1 MTARP
6 PSPFRFAGGP
16 RHRSSDL
23 PAVSEDRDLVWFRH
37 RDGLLVGLRPVHPED
52 KGVLLEGFG
61 RLSEETRY
69 QRFLAPMDRL
79 TERQVRYLTELD
91 QVNHF
96 AWAAGFLEPDGQ
108 ETGVAL
114 ARYVRT
120 FTDPCVA
127 EIAVVVADE
136 YQGRGLGSLL
146 LDGLALVAMDHG
158 IEEFTGFLLGDNHP
172 MLRIFEHLGA
182 VVHDDSPGVMRADL
196 PLPPP
201 GGLAVDD
208 EGAAE
213 LVWVA
218 GAAAHPSHW
227 PCR

>member
-1 MTARP
+1 
-6 PSPFRFAGGP
+6 
-16 RHRSSDL
+16 
-23 PAVSEDRDLVWFRH
+23 VWFRH
-37 RDGLLVGLRPVHPED
+37 RDGLVVALRPVHPDD
-52 KGVLLEGFG
+52 KDALLESFG

-79 TERQVRYLTELD
+79 TERQLRYLTELD
-91 QVNHF
+91 HVNHF
-96 AWAAGFLEPDGQ
+96 AWAAGFREPDGQ
-108 ETGVAL
+108 ETGVGL

-120 FTDPCVA
+120 SNDPCVA

-146 LDGLALVAMDHG
+146 VDGLALVAMDHG
-158 IEEFTGFLLGDNHP
+158 ITAFTGFLFGDNRP

-182 VVHDDSPGVMRADL
+182 VVRDDSPGVMRADL
-196 PLPPP
+196 ELPPP

-208 EGAAE
+208 QGAAE
-213 LVWVA
+213 LVWIA
-218 GAAAHPSHW
+218 GAAAHPSRW

>member
-1 MTARP
+1 VPA
-6 PSPFRFAGGP
+6 SP
-16 RHRSSDL
+16 
-23 PAVSEDRDLVWFRH
+23 EDRDLVWFRH
-37 RDGLLVGLRPVHPED
+37 RDGLLVALRPVHPED
-52 KGVLLEGFG
+52 RDVLLEGFG
-61 RLSEETRY
+61 RLSDETRY

-79 TERQVRYLTELD
+79 TERQLRYLTELD

-96 AWAAGFLEPDGQ
+96 AWAAGFREADGQ

-120 FTDPCVA
+120 SADPCVA
-127 EIAVVVADE
+127 EIAVVVADA

-146 LDGLALVAMDHG
+146 VDGLTLVAMDHG
-158 IEEFTGFLLGDNHP
+158 IEELTGFLFGDNRR

-182 VVHDDSPGVMRADL
+182 EICDDSPGVVRADL

-201 GGLAVDD
+201 GGLAVD
-208 EGAAE
+208 EVGASE

-218 GAAAHPSHW
+218 GTAAHPSHW